1 MLPPLPPWLP
11 LAIFFFLIS
20 LNNTEILIIMFESHI
35 SNNKENKNV
44 APLPPWT
51 PLAKKYFF
59 EFL

>member
-1 MLPPLPPWLP
+1 MLPPLPPWTP
-11 LAIFFFLIS
+11 LAFFFFIS
-20 LNNTEILIIMFESHI
+20 LNNTEILIFMFESHI

-44 APLPPWT
+44 ALLLPWT